1 MNRVSFLVLRRMR
14 TPLLVLLVA
23 YTISVLGLT
32 LITGVDDQGKPWR
45 MDFFH
50 AFYFISFMATTIG
63 FGEIPYEFTDGQRLW
78 VTISIYL
85 TVVAWVYAIGSILN
99 LVQDPAFR
107 RAVTEGRFARSVRRM
122 REPFFLL
129 CGYGDTGKSLVRAL
143 TEREMRAV
151 VIDDSQDAIN
161 DLTLKDYLVDV
172 PGLQADARLPV
183 HLVEGGLDHKHCAGV
198 VALTNDD
205 ASNLKIAIT
214 SKLLNNQLPVICRAE
229 NQEYENNMASFGTD
243 YIIDPFLTFAD
254 RFAVAL
260 QKPGLFVLYNW
271 LMGVPKSKL
280 TEPIYPPSE
289 GTWLLCGYGRFGK
302 AVHARM
308 QKLGIDTVIIEAF
321 PEKQGCPKDAVK
333 GWGTEAVTLQQ
344 AGVKD
349 AVGIIA
355 GTDVD
360 SNNLSIVMTAR
371 ELNPNLFV
379 IIRHN
384 RNANRPLFEAFH
396 ADMVMQP
403 SEIIAREVRIL
414 LTLPML
420 SAFFKQAAQQD
431 NDWSNQVASRIIGVI
446 GENVPDVWT
455 VAIES
460 ETASAAD
467 NHLKHNQPLHLGHL
481 CMNPTARDTR
491 LSCIALCLVRS
502 KRFFLLPADDMEL
515 QNGDEIL
522 FCGNYGIAGK
532 MRWVIQNANALDYVI
547 TGNEKPAGYVWQW
560 LQQRSGVKQ

>member
-1 MNRVSFLVLRRMR
+1 MNRVTFLVLRRMR
-14 TPLLVLLVA
+14 TPLLVLLGA

-32 LITGVDDQGKPWR
+32 LITGVDDQGNPWR

-50 AFYFISFMATTIG
+50 AFYFISYMATTIG

-99 LVQDPAFR
+99 LVQDSAFR
-107 RAVTEGRFARSVRRM
+107 RAVTEGRFARNVRRL
-122 REPFFLL
+122 REPFFLV
-129 CGYGDTGKSLVRAL
+129 CGFGDTGKYLVRAL

-172 PGLQADARLPV
+172 PGLQADARQPV
-183 HLVEGGLDHKHCAGV
+183 HLIEGGLDHRHCAGV
-198 VALTNDD
+198 VALTNND
-205 ASNLKIAIT
+205 AINLKIAIT
-214 SKLLNNQLPVICRAE
+214 SKLLNKKLPVICRAE
-229 NQEYENNMASFGTD
+229 NQEYEKNMASFGTD

-260 QKPGLFVLYNW
+260 HKPGLFVLYNW
-271 LMGVPKSKL
+271 LMGVPKSRL
-280 TEPIYPPSE
+280 SEPIYPPSE

-302 AVHARM
+302 AVHTNM
-308 QKLGIDTVIIEAF
+308 QKLGISTVIIEAY
-321 PEKQGCPKDAVK
+321 PEKQGCPEDAVK
-333 GWGTEAVTLQQ
+333 GWGTEAITLRE
-344 AGVKD
+344 AGVEN

-355 GTDVD
+355 GTDID

-371 ELNPNLFV
+371 ELNPDLFV

-384 RNANRPLFEAFH
+384 RNANRPLFDAFH

-420 SAFFKQAAQQD
+420 SAFFKKAAEKD
-431 NDWSNQVASRIIGVI
+431 NDWANELASRIIGVI

-455 VAIES
+455 VAIEPD
-460 ETASAAD
+460 TASAVCAY
-467 NHLKHNQPLHLGHL
+467 LQHNQHLELGYL
-481 CMNPTARDTR
+481 CRDPRSRESR
-491 LSCIALCLVRS
+491 LSCIALCLVRD
-502 KRFFLLPADDMEL
+502 KQFLLLPDDDMEL
-515 QNGDEIL
+515 RAGDEIL

-532 MRWVIQNANALDYVI
+532 MRWAMQNANALDYVI
-547 TGNEKPAGYVWQW
+547 TGDERPAGYVWQW
-560 LQQRSGVKQ
+560 LHQRNSNIQ